1 MTIKQLAQDV
11 VAKAT
16 EEGVMIATAESCTGG
31 LIAAAL
37 TEVPGS
43 SAALDCGFVTY
54 SNDAKT
60 TMLGV
65 PAGLIVE
72 KGAVSAAVARAMAD
86 GALSRSLADISVAVT
101 GVAGPTGGTSEKPV
115 GLVHIAVR
123 QRGREPVEKKC
134 LFHDEHPDADR
145 AVIRALTVETAL
157 QMMLAEIRG

>member
-1 MTIKQLAQDV
+1 MTIKQLAEDV

-16 EEGVMIATAESCTGG
+16 EDGVMIATAESCTGG

-65 PAGLIVE
+65 PVGLIDE

-86 GALSRSLADISVAVT
+86 GALSRSLADVSVAVT
-101 GVAGPTGGTSEKPV
+101 GVAGPGGGTNDKPV
-115 GLVHIAVR
+115 GLVYIAVR

-134 LFHDEHPDADR
+134 LFHDAHPDANR
-145 AVIRALTVETAL
+145 ATIRALTVETAL
-157 QMMLAEIRG
+157 QMVLAEMRC

>member
-1 MTIKQLAQDV
+1 MTIKQLARDV
-11 VAKAT
+11 IEKAT
-16 EEGVMIATAESCTGG
+16 VEGVMIATAESCTGG

-37 TEVPGS
+37 TDIPGS

-65 PAGLIVE
+65 PAGLIAQ
-72 KGAVSAAVARAMAD
+72 KGAVCAAVARAMAD

-101 GVAGPTGGTSEKPV
+101 GVAGPAGGTQDKPV

-123 QRGREPVEKKC
+123 QRGREPIEKKC
-134 LFHDEHPDADR
+134 LFQEQHPNADR
-145 AVIRALTVETAL
+145 ATIRALTVETAL
-157 QMMLAEIRG
+157 QMMLLEIGG

>member
-1 MTIKQLAQDV
+1 MTIKQLSQDV

-16 EEGVMIATAESCTGG
+16 EEGVMVATAESCTGG

-43 SAALDCGFVTY
+43 SAVLDCGFVTY

-65 PAGLIVE
+65 PAGLIAE

-86 GALSRSLADISVAVT
+86 GALSRSLADVSVSVT
-101 GVAGPTGGTSEKPV
+101 GIAGPSGGTDDKPV

-123 QRGREPVEKKC
+123 QRGRDPVERKC
-134 LFHDEHPDADR
+134 LFHEDHPDADR
-145 AVIRALTVETAL
+145 ATIRALTVETAL
-157 QMMLAEIRG
+157 QMVLSEIHG